1 MYIFFYEGIP
11 SKKNSKQITFSRGRV
26 FLKSSDEHNLWH
38 RHFANWLL
46 DSSTYSENWETLFWK
61 ENLKMSVLFFKT
73 KKNKRFDMTNA
84 IQSIE
89 DLLTDTNYI
98 SDDNKKIIPQQYNC
112 YLDKQME
119 DDLFCFFV
127 LDENKIFLKEELIAK
142 IDELY
147 KINWW
152 TFKNQNLYDYYN
164 AEKESLKILKKN
176 KAKARKQRKEEW
188 LLYEALQKN
197 NKIN

>member
-1 MYIFFYEGIP
+1 M
-11 SKKNSKQITFSRGRV
+11 
-26 FLKSSDEHNLWH
+26 
-38 RHFANWLL
+38 A
-46 DSSTYSENWETLFWK
+46 SSTYSENWETLFWK

-98 SDDNKKIIPQQYNC
+98 SDDNKKVIPQQYNC

-188 LLYEALQKN
+188 LLYEVLQKN